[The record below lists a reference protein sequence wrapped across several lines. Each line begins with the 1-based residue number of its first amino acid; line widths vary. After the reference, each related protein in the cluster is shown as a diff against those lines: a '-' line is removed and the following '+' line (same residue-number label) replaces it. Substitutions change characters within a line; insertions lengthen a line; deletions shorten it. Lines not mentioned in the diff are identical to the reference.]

1 MANGFTAHALMTG
14 RNWHKIWIEQ
24 CKAAEGIKL
33 RYGLKAAFDDAVGEK
48 LRTFA
53 EAAAQHPDGA
63 VSPRDG
69 AADFLILPVMTARE
83 LPRFVSR
90 VRQTFTAQE
99 RAVALYA
106 PTSIS
111 IPTALAISV

>member
-1 MANGFTAHALMTG
+1 MAGFTAHALMTG

-53 EAAAQHPDGA
+53 EAAAQHPD
-63 VSPRDG
+63 
-69 AADFLILPVMTARE
+69 FARE

-99 RAVALYA
+99 RAVDLYA

-111 IPTALAISV
+111 TPTALAISV